1 MKRSKKLLLFEEFMS
16 IDEGIRTEVEKYIT
30 KNKKELDSLADNDKW
45 EDIYQHL
52 YIGFDVEPDSPKGKE
67 LKQAFDSIF

>member
-1 MKRSKKLLLFEEFMS
+1 MRISKKLLMFEQFTS
-16 IDEGIRTEVEKYIT
+16 KNEGVQSDIEKYIT